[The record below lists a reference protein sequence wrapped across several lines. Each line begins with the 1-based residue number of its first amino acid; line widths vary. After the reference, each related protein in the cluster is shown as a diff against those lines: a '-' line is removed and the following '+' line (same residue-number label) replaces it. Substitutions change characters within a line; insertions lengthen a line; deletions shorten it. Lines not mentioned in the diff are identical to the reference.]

1 MDSRFFPIATD
12 LKFENNRKCLKLLF
26 EDINMKTAP
35 IKLKRFTGL
44 ILSMLLLGTSLNAC
58 VMQSLPAIAAP
69 TPINSAQNRYL
80 QAAQY
85 SEDNHGRA
93 MVVVQS
99 GRVVFER
106 YFPGVNPERGRFLA
120 SGTKS
125 FSCAIALLGV
135 QDGLLSLDEPV
146 ANTIVGWKLHP
157 QKSQITIRQLLNL
170 TSGIPG
176 GEGGNIPTY
185 ADAIR
190 TPLTAEPG
198 ERFQYGPIPF
208 QVFGEVMRRKLEARG
223 MAGSPLTYLESRI
236 LQPIGLQY
244 DRWSRGLD
252 GQPRLPS
259 GAMISAREWAKYGV
273 LLLNQGQWQGQQLL
287 DSRLLNQCFQGSGKN
302 PAYGLTFWLNKP
314 GLTHDGLPM
323 NPIRAASDSMVMAIG
338 AGNQV
343 MFIVPEQNLVV
354 VRLGRLDDET
364 SPETEGGFDREQF
377 LNLILTGAH

>member
-1 MDSRFFPIATD
+1 
-12 LKFENNRKCLKLLF
+12 
-26 EDINMKTAP
+26 MKTAP
-35 IKLKRFTGL
+35 MKLKHLTGL
-44 ILSMLLLGTSLNAC
+44 MLSALLLGTSLNAC
-58 VMQSLPAIAAP
+58 IIQSPPAIAAP
-69 TPINSAQNRYL
+69 TPINSAQDRYH

-93 MVVVQS
+93 MVVMQS
-99 GRVVFER
+99 GRMVFER
-106 YFPGVNPERGRFLA
+106 YFRGVNPERGRFIA

-157 QKSQITIRQLLNL
+157 QKSKITIRQLLNL
-170 TSGIPG
+170 TSGIAG
-176 GEGGNIPTY
+176 GTGGNIPTY

-190 TPLTAEPG
+190 APLTAEPG
-198 ERFQYGPIPF
+198 ENFQYGPIPF
-208 QVFGEVMRRKLEARG
+208 QIFGEVMRRKLEARG
-223 MAGSPLTYLESRI
+223 MAGSPLAYLESRI

-244 DRWSRGLD
+244 DRWTQGQD

-259 GAMISAREWAKYGV
+259 GAVISAREWAKYGV
-273 LLLNQGQWQGQQLL
+273 LILNQGQWQGRQLL
-287 DSRLLNQCFQGSGKN
+287 DSRLLNQCFQGSAKN

-323 NPIRAASDSMVMAIG
+323 KPIRAASDSMVMAIG

-354 VRLGRLDDET
+354 VRLGRLDDEM
-364 SPETEGGFDREQF
+364 SPENETEGFDRGKF
-377 LNLILTGAH
+377 LNLILTGAN